1 MTPDL
6 KSSTKPTIEIV
17 APNPNWPQQFETIAK
32 QIRAVVGS
40 TVERID
46 HVGSTAVAGL
56 AAKDIIDIQLTV
68 TDIDDHDII
77 ERLKDAGFEHKAD
90 VKNDLLVG
98 VDDDSPQL
106 RKHYF
111 KVNSFKVNS
120 FKANSFKSSDS
131 NISAHIHIRQ
141 QGRLNQQYPLVFRD
155 YLRSDAVTREAY
167 STIKKELATRFN
179 GDKAAYYA
187 IKDPYMDTI
196 YQAAMLWV
204 KSVDW
209 RADDVFV

>member
-1 MTPDL
+1 MP
-6 KSSTKPTIEIV
+6 
-17 APNPNWPQQFETIAK
+17 PNPEWPKQFDAIAT
-32 QIRAVVGS
+32 QIRAIVGS

-46 HVGSTAVAGL
+46 HIGSTAVVGL

-68 TDIDDHDII
+68 TDIDAHHII
-77 ERLKDAGFEHKAD
+77 NLLKNAGFEHKVN

-111 KVNSFKVNS
+111 KLTDFKY
-120 FKANSFKSSDS
+120 KDG
-131 NISAHIHIRQ
+131 NINAHIHIRQ

-155 YLRSDAVTREAY
+155 YLRADAVTREAY
-167 STIKKELATRFN
+167 STIKKELVIRFN
-179 GDKAAYYA
+179 GDKEAYYA

-196 YQAAMLWV
+196 YQAAKLWA
-204 KSVDW
+204 KSCDW
-209 RADDVFV
+209 QAANA